1 MEINCIII
9 EDERPAVE
17 VLTHYISRVE
27 FLKLKGVYTNAVQ
40 SMPMMNAGEIDL
52 IFLDINLPTIS
63 GLDFIRTANP
73 SAGIILTTAHAEFA
87 VTSFELEVI
96 DFLLK
101 PFSYERFLKAV
112 NRFLKLRM
120 PGQVAPAIEAQA
132 EERKDS
138 GFIFVKSNK
147 KMVKVYLKD
156 ILYIESQKNYLMIS
170 TTQSSMLLYQ
180 SISEMAERLPKDL
193 FLRTHRSFIVAI
205 AHITSFSASSVTINE
220 KEIPIGKNYSK
231 EVATILKDVKK

>member
-17 VLTHYISRVE
+17 ILTHYIEKVA
-27 FLKLKGVYTNAVQ
+27 FLKLKGVYQNPVL
-40 SMPMMNAGEIDL
+40 SMPMINAKEIDL

-87 VTSFELEVI
+87 VPSFELEVV

-101 PFSYERFLKAV
+101 PFAYDRFLKSI
-112 NRFLKLRM
+112 NRFLKLRNL
-120 PGQVAPAIEAQA
+120 GQLPQPTEAT
-132 EERKDS
+132 KDE

-147 KMVKVYLKD
+147 KMVKVFLHD
-156 ILYIESQKNYLMIS
+156 IQYIEAQKNYLMIV
-170 TTQSSMLLYQ
+170 TQQESLLLYQ
-180 SISEMAERLPKDL
+180 SISQMAERLPSDL
-193 FLRTHRSFIVAI
+193 FLRIHRSYIVAI
-205 AHITSFSASSVTINE
+205 NHVSSFTHTMVTVNN
-220 KEIPIGKNYSK
+220 KEIPIGKLF
-231 EVATILKDVKK
+231 LKDAMAVLEKRSAR